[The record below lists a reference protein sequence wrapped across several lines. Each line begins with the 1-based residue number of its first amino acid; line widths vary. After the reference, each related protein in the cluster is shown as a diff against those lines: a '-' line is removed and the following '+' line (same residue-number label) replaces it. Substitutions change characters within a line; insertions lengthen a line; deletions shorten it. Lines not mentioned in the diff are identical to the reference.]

1 MILDIPELLLKVAH
15 FSDWRAVL
23 ALQRLNRGAY
33 RDRPTLVQEEL
44 WRCAVRSRWC
54 GQSQSN
60 NRRSAWAVCGSWR
73 RVYAHLRTV
82 KFTTS
87 ASLWDYR
94 RLASAKVPSLRV
106 SRTPAY
112 NPRYGLGARNPPLSR
127 VEECVWSEEPLAR
140 RERQREIRDIHF
152 HAALADVRPNLL
164 PGPEVWVAHFTVWA
178 PDADAILLGVRTDDG
193 DEAWYFDIGD
203 HLDHLGEGHPRRR
216 VVHFWELNESGID
229 DGTLDYPV
237 QFRLVVDLVTSA
249 ISITVEHTSSHSDMF
264 GSRNYFAHLAYMDAP
279 GLAAAAAGGSL
290 HFFVG
295 FGVLYYAEEDAGCDL
310 PSDVDDW
317 DPWSDHYPE
326 RQRRR
331 GYATLDRLY
340 PMLSRRLWQSLPS

>member
-15 FSDWRAVL
+15 FSDWRTVH

-33 RDRPTLVQEEL
+33 RDQPVLVQEEM
-44 WRCAVRSRWC
+44 WHCAVRTRWPWACADGWFSGNGSRYYTRH
-54 GQSQSN
+54 G
-60 NRRSAWAVCGSWR
+60 RAWLTACGSWR
-73 RVYAHLRTV
+73 RAYAYLRTIGFV
-82 KFTTS
+82 ATPSLPLTS
-87 ASLWDYR
+87 PWDE
-94 RLASAKVPSLRV
+94 SKPPSLRV

-140 RERQREIRDIHF
+140 RERDRDFEF
-152 HAALADVRPNLL
+152 HAAVADVRPNLL
-164 PGPEVWVAHFTVWA
+164 AGPEVWVAHFTVHA
-178 PDADAILLGVRTDDG
+178 PDAEGLLLGVRTDVA

-203 HLDHLGEGHPRRR
+203 HLGEGNPRRR
-216 VVHFWELNESGID
+216 VVHHWELADTEGQVFDS
-229 DGTLDYPV
+229 PA

-249 ISITVEHTSSHSDMF
+249 ISINIEGTCSQYGT
-264 GSRNYFAHLAYMDAP
+264 YFAHLAYMDAP
-279 GLAAAAAGGSL
+279 GLAAAAVGGRL

-295 FGVLYYAEEDAGCDL
+295 FGILYYAEEDAGCDL

>member
-1 MILDIPELLLKVAH
+1 MVLDIPELLLKVAQYG
-15 FSDWRAVL
+15 DWRAIL

-44 WRCAVRSRWC
+44 WRCAVRSRWWV
-54 GQSQSN
+54 QAQSN

-82 KFTTS
+82 KFTTRES
-87 ASLWDYR
+87 VWDTYGSPVPLR
-94 RLASAKVPSLRV
+94 VPSLRV

-140 RERQREIRDIHF
+140 RERDRDFEF
-152 HAALADVRPNLL
+152 HAAVADVRPNLL
-164 PGPEVWVAHFTVWA
+164 AGPEVWVAHFTVWA
-178 PDADAILLGVRTDDG
+178 PDAEGLLLGVRTDVA

-203 HLDHLGEGHPRRR
+203 HLGEGNPRRR
-216 VVHFWELNESGID
+216 VVHHWELADTEGQVFDS
-229 DGTLDYPV
+229 PA

-249 ISITVEHTSSHSDMF
+249 ISINIEGTCSQYGT
-264 GSRNYFAHLAYMDAP
+264 YFAHLAYMDAP
-279 GLAAAAAGGSL
+279 GLAAAAVGGRL

-295 FGVLYYAEEDAGCDL
+295 FGILYYAEEDAGCDL

>member
-1 MILDIPELLLKVAH
+1 MVLDIPELLLKVAQYG
-15 FSDWRAVL
+15 DWRAIL

-44 WRCAVRSRWC
+44 WRCAVRSRWWV
-54 GQSQSN
+54 QAQSN

-82 KFTTS
+82 KFTTRES
-87 ASLWDYR
+87 VWDTYGSPVPLR
-94 RLASAKVPSLRV
+94 VPSLRV

-140 RERQREIRDIHF
+140 RERDRDFEF
-152 HAALADVRPNLL
+152 HAAVADVRPNLL
-164 PGPEVWVAHFTVWA
+164 AGPEVWVAHFTVHA
-178 PDADAILLGVRTDDG
+178 PDAEGLLLGVRTDVA

-203 HLDHLGEGHPRRR
+203 HLGEGNPRRR
-216 VVHFWELNESGID
+216 VVHHWELADTEGQVFDS
-229 DGTLDYPV
+229 PA

-249 ISITVEHTSSHSDMF
+249 ISINIEGTCSQYGT
-264 GSRNYFAHLAYMDAP
+264 YFAHLAYMDAP
-279 GLAAAAAGGSL
+279 GLAAAAVGGRL

-340 PMLSRRLWQSLPS
+340 PMLSRRLWQNLP

>member
-1 MILDIPELLLKVAH
+1 MILDVPELLLKVAEYA
-15 FSDWRAVL
+15 DWRAVL
-23 ALQRLNRGAY
+23 ALQRLHRGAY

-44 WRCAVRSRWC
+44 WRCAVRSRWWV
-54 GQSQSN
+54 QAQSN

-82 KFTTS
+82 KFTTRES
-87 ASLWDYR
+87 VWDTYGSPVPLR
-94 RLASAKVPSLRV
+94 VPSLRV

-140 RERQREIRDIHF
+140 RERDRDFEF
-152 HAALADVRPNLL
+152 HAAVADVRPNLL
-164 PGPEVWVAHFTVWA
+164 AGPEVWVAHFTVWA
-178 PDADAILLGVRTDDG
+178 PDAEGLLLGVRTDVA

-203 HLDHLGEGHPRRR
+203 HLGEGNPRRR
-216 VVHFWELNESGID
+216 VVHHWELADTEGQVFDS
-229 DGTLDYPV
+229 PA

-249 ISITVEHTSSHSDMF
+249 ISINIEGTCSQYGT
-264 GSRNYFAHLAYMDAP
+264 YFAHLAYMDAP
-279 GLAAAAAGGSL
+279 GLAAAAVGGRL

-295 FGVLYYAEEDAGCDL
+295 FGILYYAEEDAGCDL

-340 PMLSRRLWQSLPS
+340 PMLSRRLWQNLP

>member
-1 MILDIPELLLKVAH
+1 MVLDIPELLLKVAQYG
-15 FSDWRAVL
+15 DWRAIL

-44 WRCAVRSRWC
+44 WRCAVRSRWWV
-54 GQSQSN
+54 QAQSN

-82 KFTTS
+82 KFTTRES
-87 ASLWDYR
+87 VWDTYGSPVPLR
-94 RLASAKVPSLRV
+94 VPSLRV

-140 RERQREIRDIHF
+140 RERDRDFEF
-152 HAALADVRPNLL
+152 HAAVADVRPNLL
-164 PGPEVWVAHFTVWA
+164 AGPEVWVAHFTVWA
-178 PDADAILLGVRTDDG
+178 PDAEGLLLGVRTDVA

-203 HLDHLGEGHPRRR
+203 HLGEGNPRRR
-216 VVHFWELNESGID
+216 VVHHWELADTEGQVFDS
-229 DGTLDYPV
+229 PA

-249 ISITVEHTSSHSDMF
+249 ISINIEGTCSQYGT
-264 GSRNYFAHLAYMDAP
+264 YFAHLAYMDAP
-279 GLAAAAAGGSL
+279 GLAAAAVGGRL

-295 FGVLYYAEEDAGCDL
+295 FGILYYAEEDAGCDL

-340 PMLSRRLWQSLPS
+340 PMLSRRLWQNLP

>member
-1 MILDIPELLLKVAH
+1 MILDIPELLLKVAE
-15 FSDWRAVL
+15 FADWRAIL

-44 WRCAVRSRWC
+44 WRCAVRSRWWV
-54 GQSQSN
+54 QAQSN

-82 KFTTS
+82 KFTTRES
-87 ASLWDYR
+87 VWDTYGSPVPLR
-94 RLASAKVPSLRV
+94 VPSLRV

-140 RERQREIRDIHF
+140 RERDRDFEF
-152 HAALADVRPNLL
+152 HAAVADVRPNLL
-164 PGPEVWVAHFTVWA
+164 AGPEVWVAHFTVWA
-178 PDADAILLGVRTDDG
+178 PDAEGLLLGVRTDVA

-203 HLDHLGEGHPRRR
+203 HLGEGNPRRR
-216 VVHFWELNESGID
+216 VVHHWELSDTEGQVFDS
-229 DGTLDYPV
+229 PA

-249 ISITVEHTSSHSDMF
+249 ISINIEGTCSQYGT
-264 GSRNYFAHLAYMDAP
+264 YFAHLAYMDAP
-279 GLAAAAAGGSL
+279 GLAAAAVGGRL

-295 FGVLYYAEEDAGCDL
+295 FGILYYAEEDAGCDL

-331 GYATLDRLY
+331 GYATLNRLY
-340 PMLSRRLWQSLPS
+340 PMLSRRLWQNLP

>member
-1 MILDIPELLLKVAH
+1 MILDIPELLVKVAQYA
-15 FSDWRAVL
+15 DWRAIL

-33 RDRPTLVQEEL
+33 RDRPALVQEFL
-44 WRCAVRSRWC
+44 WRCAVRSRWPWAC
-54 GQSQSN
+54 AKIVVSPDTYALPG
-60 NRRSAWAVCGSWR
+60 RAWITACGSWR
-73 RVYAHLRTV
+73 RVYAYLRTV
-82 KFTTS
+82 GFTTS
-87 ASLWDYR
+87 ASLWDEP
-94 RLASAKVPSLRV
+94 KPPSLRV

-203 HLDHLGEGHPRRR
+203 HLGEGHPRRR

-249 ISITVEHTSSHSDMF
+249 ITIDIEGTSPQY
-264 GSRNYFAHLAYMDAP
+264 GTYFAHLAYMDAP
-279 GLAAAAAGGSL
+279 GLAAAAVGGRL

-295 FGVLYYAEEDAGCDL
+295 FGALYYAEEDEGCDL

-340 PMLSRRLWQSLPS
+340 PMLSRRLWQNLRS